1 MGKHP
6 GKSGSEE
13 VYHREEL
20 GEEEERRSREE
31 GVDVRDRKKIKNK
44 GRWRGMKTKKSR
56 ERWTW
61 GKRACKTLQKHT
73 KMCEAED
80 KRSGI

>member
-1 MGKHP
+1 MCKDP
-6 GKSGSEE
+6 GKSGNEE

-44 GRWRGMKTKKSR
+44 GDGG
-56 ERWTW
+56 E
-61 GKRACKTLQKHT
+61 
-73 KMCEAED
+73 
-80 KRSGI
+80 